1 MAITFTSESELEQ
14 NLINQLISGE
24 SQWTYRKDLN
34 TEEKLWLIIK
44 DLPTNKKSKHKKT
57 HKSLVLWV

>member
-1 MAITFTSESELEQ
+1 MVAALFDK
-14 NLINQLISGE
+14 
-24 SQWTYRKDLN
+24 WN

-57 HKSLVLWV
+57 HKSLVLWVQQINK